1 MSQVITAVFEDGVLK
16 PEKHLDL
23 PARTRVRITVELL
36 EHPNGSIEWA
46 WGELEQLWDDE
57 PVEAAGPAEPID
69 QSGKPR

>member
-46 WGELEQLWDDE
+46 WGELEQLCSLDFHFKE
-57 PVEAAGPAEPID
+57 VKERFKKLGL
-69 QSGKPR
+69 

>member
-16 PEKHLDL
+16 PEKHLNL

-36 EHPNGSIEWA
+36 EYPNGSIEWA

-57 PVEAAGPAEPID
+57 PVEAAGPAESID
-69 QSGKPR
+69 QSGQPR